1 MLQPRSLVRLQ
12 SASSRL
18 LISASRSCIS
28 APLRCTPRRFC
39 TAPVAKTEET
49 QQKQQQ
55 PESKWRGPLAF
66 GAALGLGLAGLIA
79 YDPGVLDQIKKA
91 MSNEHLE
98 NSGDKAFTTLEKR
111 DRDELKFVGK
121 MIPKMEEDQFD
132 DTDNIIL
139 VTFNSE
145 QQRRENLLQLGS
157 FIRDLRDTALA
168 NRVAEKTSNL
178 ENTHF
183 YYAVTPGASPDG
195 KLDFILYKGQRR
207 QKVQLSGEE
216 REASQK
222 VVDEMEKFFQPMSR
236 PLDELPKF
244 PEESPVEE
252 VSALNFN
259 DRVIAAARPDM
270 AILLQMYED
279 SCFLCFLMRPFV
291 NQLEDTF
298 RRAHLPI
305 TIKRLNIEKND
316 FPLGCPV
323 ARGTPTFV
331 LYRGYSPK
339 PEKLAEFRPRDIVD
353 RIRTDLLHEHP
364 GITLSEHLLRKWEGM
379 VNQVSQRF
387 QLLSQLIMW
396 NTELEKSQMV
406 LAGVSSSAP
415 EAVRAMDK
423 YLVMASSGDDKELF
437 TSVVSEIMSADMK
450 RTDLLDENIKY
461 LNKEVMNAEMDALV
475 MAEMMAENV
484 VQLEEEKG
492 EASERIA

>member
-1 MLQPRSLVRLQ
+1 
-12 SASSRL
+12 
-18 LISASRSCIS
+18 
-28 APLRCTPRRFC
+28 
-39 TAPVAKTEET
+39 
-49 QQKQQQ
+49 
-55 PESKWRGPLAF
+55 
-66 GAALGLGLAGLIA
+66 
-79 YDPGVLDQIKKA
+79 
-91 MSNEHLE
+91 
-98 NSGDKAFTTLEKR
+98 
-111 DRDELKFVGK
+111 
-121 MIPKMEEDQFD
+121 
-132 DTDNIIL
+132 
-139 VTFNSE
+139 
-145 QQRRENLLQLGS
+145 
-157 FIRDLRDTALA
+157 
-168 NRVAEKTSNL
+168 
-178 ENTHF
+178 
-183 YYAVTPGASPDG
+183 
-195 KLDFILYKGQRR
+195 
-207 QKVQLSGEE
+207 
-216 REASQK
+216 
-222 VVDEMEKFFQPMSR
+222 MEKFFEPVCR
-236 PLDELPKF
+236 PLEDLPKF
-244 PEESPVEE
+244 PEECPVEE
-252 VSALNFN
+252 VSALNFY

-279 SCFLCFLMRPFV
+279 SCFLCFLMRPFI

-339 PEKLAEFRPRDIVD
+339 PDKLAEFRPRDIVD

-406 LAGVSSSAP
+406 LAGVSSDAP
-415 EAVRAMDK
+415 EADMAMNE
-423 YLVMASSGDDKELF
+423 YLVMASSGDDKQLF
-437 TSVVSEIMSADMK
+437 TTVVSEIMSADMR

-484 VQLEEEKG
+484 IQLEEEKG
-492 EASERIA
+492 EVSERIA